1 MKHIHLAA
9 GAITLLA
16 LQACANLEDMGRSD
30 GVALTRQEAS
40 IPFASQRSAVHSWQ
54 ADGREG
60 MWVQDARRDWYYA
73 KFNAPCLG
81 LEHAIQ
87 VGFDTGTSDR
97 IDRFSHVV
105 IPDER
110 DRCAIISFTK
120 SEPPP
125 EGKRRSLMG
134 EEVK

>member
-1 MKHIHLAA
+1 MNYIHLTA
-9 GAITLLA
+9 GAVTLLA

-30 GVALTRQEAS
+30 GVALTRDEVS

-73 KFNAPCLG
+73 KFNAPCFG
-81 LEHAIQ
+81 LDHAIQ

-97 IDRFSHVV
+97 IDRFSYVV
-105 IPDER
+105 VPDER

-120 SEPPP
+120 SDPPP